1 MNMENLCTRRF
12 YGNPS
17 QIRDNC
23 YRTNVV
29 VVLVVW
35 AEYEKLVGLHLFGPV
50 QWPVTELFECFY
62 I

>member
-1 MNMENLCTRRF
+1 MAIPVRF
-12 YGNPS
+12 V
-17 QIRDNC
+17 IIAIA
-23 YRTNVV
+23 